1 LRRWGGPSPRDYKTS
16 VLLYRMCSLLQNIA
30 DSMAA
35 LGVSK
40 SQRELIE
47 MVRVRKQIFSSFLI
61 FLFFFSKSQS
71 ELIEMVKVKK
81 GI

>member
-1 LRRWGGPSPRDYKTS
+1 
-16 VLLYRMCSLLQNIA
+16 
-30 DSMAA
+30 MAA

-47 MVRVRKQIFSSFLI
+47 MVRVRKQICFSFLI